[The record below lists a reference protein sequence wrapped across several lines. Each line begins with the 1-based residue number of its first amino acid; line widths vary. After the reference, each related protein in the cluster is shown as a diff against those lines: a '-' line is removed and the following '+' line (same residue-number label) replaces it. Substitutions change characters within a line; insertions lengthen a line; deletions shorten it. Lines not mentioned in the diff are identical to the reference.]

1 MSTEENKEVVR
12 RWVETRNTN
21 DLDAAL
27 AEWVEEAHP
36 PLRKGFQYFSQ
47 TFTDIYLKIE
57 DIFCEE
63 DKVALRWTLNATHH
77 GDYQGIP
84 ATEKEI
90 TMIGI
95 DIYTIE
101 NGKIKSIVRRTD
113 DLGLLKQMGVT
124 LSWQGEVIS

>member
-1 MSTEENKEVVR
+1 MPSEENKDVVR

-21 DLDAAL
+21 DLDGAL
-27 AEWVEEAHP
+27 AVWVEEAQS

-47 TFTDIYLKIE
+47 AFADIYIKIE
-57 DIFCEE
+57 DIFCDE
-63 DKVALRWTLNATHH
+63 DKVAMRWTLNAIHH

-84 ATEKEI
+84 ATEKNI

-101 NGKIKSIVRRTD
+101 NGKIKSIIRRTD

-124 LSWQGEVIS
+124 LSWQGDVIS

>member
-1 MSTEENKEVVR
+1 MSKDENKEIVR
-12 RWVETRNTN
+12 RWVEARNTN

-27 AEWVEEAHP
+27 AVWVEEAHP

-47 TFTDIYLKIE
+47 TFADIYLKIE
-57 DIFCEE
+57 DIFCEG
-63 DKVALRWTLNATHH
+63 DKVALRWTLNAIHT
-77 GDYQGIP
+77 GVFQGIP
-84 ATEKEI
+84 ATEKKI

-101 NGKIKSIVRRTD
+101 NGKIKSIIRRTD